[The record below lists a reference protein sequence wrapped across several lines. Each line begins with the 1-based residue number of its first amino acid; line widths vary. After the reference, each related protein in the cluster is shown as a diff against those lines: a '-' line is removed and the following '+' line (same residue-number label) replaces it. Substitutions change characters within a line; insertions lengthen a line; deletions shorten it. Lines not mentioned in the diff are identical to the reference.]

1 MAFYDYKCTNE
12 KCPKK
17 DQEVTVSKPM
27 GEASTEEL
35 CVACNKTLQ
44 KIYGSPGISTSDG
57 WKS

>member
-12 KCPKK
+12 KCSKK

-27 GEASTEEL
+27 AESGTEEL
-35 CVACNKTLQ
+35 CDECNKILQ
-44 KIYGSPGISTSDG
+44 KIFGSPGISTSDG